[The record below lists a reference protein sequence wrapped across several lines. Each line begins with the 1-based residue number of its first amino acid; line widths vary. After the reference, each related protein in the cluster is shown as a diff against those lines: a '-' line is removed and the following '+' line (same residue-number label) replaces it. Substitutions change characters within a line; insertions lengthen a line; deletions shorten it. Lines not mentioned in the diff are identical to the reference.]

1 MDDAGVVWLRD
12 DVALV
17 QTVDIFPPVVDD
29 PYWYGRI
36 AAANSLS
43 DVYAMGARPVS
54 AVNFVGYPLDDLGG
68 EVLARILQGSF
79 DALEEAD
86 CPMAGGHSIQDK
98 EVKFGLAVTGA
109 VHPDRIIQNS
119 TARPG
124 DVLVITK
131 PLGLGFLTTALKAGA
146 VAPGDIDAG
155 QRMMARLNRNASEAM
170 VRVGVS
176 AATDI
181 TGFGM
186 LGHTYEMAA
195 AAGVLIRI
203 RAAAIPVLEEARAY
217 VDAKFT
223 CGGSKRNA
231 AYAEEHSR
239 FEAGV
244 TDEQRAI
251 LSDVQTSGGLLIS
264 VPAKAADKLLD
275 ALREGGD
282 THAAAVGEVESGPP
296 GLLIY

>member
-1 MDDAGVVWLRD
+1 VDA
-12 DVALV
+12 
-17 QTVDIFPPVVDD
+17 
-29 PYWYGRI
+29 PYWFGRI

-68 EVLARILQGSF
+68 EVLAAILQGSF
-79 DALEEAD
+79 DALKEAD

-98 EVKFGLAVTGA
+98 EIKFGLAVAGV

-124 DVLVITK
+124 DVLVLTK

-146 VAPGDIDAG
+146 VAPEHIDAG
-155 QRMMARLNRNASEAM
+155 QRMMARLNRNASEAI

-176 AATDI
+176 AATDV

-195 AAGVLIRI
+195 AAGVTIRI
-203 RAAAIPVLEEARAY
+203 RAADVPVLEEARPY
-217 VDAKFT
+217 IDAKFT

-231 AYAEEHSR
+231 KYAEAHSR
-239 FEAGV
+239 IAPGV
-244 TDEQRAI
+244 TDEQHAV
-251 LSDVQTSGGLLIS
+251 LTDVQTSGGLLVS
-264 VPAKAADKLLD
+264 VPAGAADDLLD

-282 THAAAVGEVESGPP
+282 AQAAVIGDVRKGAP
-296 GLLIY
+296 GLEIY